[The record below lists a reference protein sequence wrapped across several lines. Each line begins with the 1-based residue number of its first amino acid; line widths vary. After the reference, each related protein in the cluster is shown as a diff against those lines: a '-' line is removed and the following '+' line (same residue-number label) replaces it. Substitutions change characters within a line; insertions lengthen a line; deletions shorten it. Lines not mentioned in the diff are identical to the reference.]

1 MEKAMKYVSL
11 SCGLTVSICKRT
23 WAQVYASV
31 KAAASAVEELEKS
44 GISPEL
50 KDLKLVE
57 LRLDQRDKALADC
70 VEGWDCLRE
79 QLSVADIE
87 ELEKAVD
94 AFSKPEVVAGN

>member
-1 MEKAMKYVSL
+1 MNTKTFCL
-11 SCGLTVSICKRT
+11 SCGQTVTIYKRT

-31 KAAASAVEELEKS
+31 KAAAHAVEELEKA
-44 GISPEL
+44 GISQEL

-70 VEGWDCLRE
+70 VEGWDSLRE

-94 AFSKPEVVAGN
+94 SFSKPEVVAGN